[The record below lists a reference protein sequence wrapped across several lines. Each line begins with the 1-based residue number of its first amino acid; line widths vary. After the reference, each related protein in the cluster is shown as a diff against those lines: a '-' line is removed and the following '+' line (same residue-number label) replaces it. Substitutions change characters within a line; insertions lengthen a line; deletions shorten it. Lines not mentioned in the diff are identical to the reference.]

1 MYSDS
6 SSFEYIRSSLEK
18 TLLSNLEQDVCLPF
32 QVVVTVMVMVRIMS
46 KIRLLLVMTNEI
58 VKIYCDAD
66 DDEMVYI

>member
-1 MYSDS
+1 MM
-6 SSFEYIRSSLEK
+6 
-18 TLLSNLEQDVCLPF
+18 
-32 QVVVTVMVMVRIMS
+32 VVMVVMVRIMS

>member
-1 MYSDS
+1 M
-6 SSFEYIRSSLEK
+6 
-18 TLLSNLEQDVCLPF
+18 
-32 QVVVTVMVMVRIMS
+32 TVMVMVTVRIMS